1 MLKIY
6 INILII
12 LVFCSCDFLS
22 KEIPADA
29 NIEETPGTAEDP
41 PNSCEGI
48 SNEGFLKEKNLS
60 VFVI

>member
-12 LVFCSCDFLS
+12 LVFWSCDFLS

-29 NIEETPGTAEDP
+29 NIEETRVTNKN
-41 PNSCEGI
+41 PNIAHDVFLSG
-48 SNEGFLKEKNLS
+48 NEKYPFLS
-60 VFVI
+60 D